1 MRSSR
6 YTSVLW
12 ACAALLVVTESGA
25 AAEPTRV
32 PASMPAGP
40 GPRLR
45 CDQPTYDFGTVWDG
59 DKIEHAFVVR
69 NDGDKALDIL
79 TVQPTCGCTLAKQH
93 DKSIAPGGQ
102 GRIEAALDTT
112 GRSGDLTKQIN
123 VTTNDAANPRAVLT
137 FVGKVRQRISIDPPA
152 GLLFGRYT
160 PGMPLTR
167 TVRLT
172 NNTPATMKL
181 AAVPAS
187 QPSVFA
193 AEVKQVEPG
202 KVAEVTVTA
211 KPPLA
216 EGLNSTQVK
225 LKTGIPEQ
233 AELTIPCHLFVP
245 PVVEIT
251 PSWLMVR
258 PPVMQ
263 ELQRTI
269 RVIYNGEGAMRITS
283 VAAEPATIRAQIVET
298 TPGKSFSIQVTIPTG
313 LEVSATKP
321 ANIVLSTDLKDKPTI
336 PIEIRPA
343 IPLTGTQPAAR

>member
-12 ACAALLVVTESGA
+12 ACAALLVVTDLGA
-25 AAEPTRV
+25 AAEPTSA

-59 DKIEHAFVVR
+59 DKIEHAFLVR
-69 NDGDKALDIL
+69 NDGDNTLEIL

-93 DKSIAPGGQ
+93 DKSIAPGG
-102 GRIEAALDTT
+102 
-112 GRSGDLTKQIN
+112 
-123 VTTNDAANPRAVLT
+123 
-137 FVGKVRQRISIDPPA
+137 
-152 GLLFGRYT
+152 LLFGRYT
-160 PGMPLTR
+160 PGMPLAR

-233 AELTIPCHLFVP
+233 AELTIPCCLSRR
-245 PVVEIT
+245 
-251 PSWLMVR
+251 SWR
-258 PPVMQ
+258 S
-263 ELQRTI
+263 R
-269 RVIYNGEGAMRITS
+269 RRG
-283 VAAEPATIRAQIVET
+283 
-298 TPGKSFSIQVTIPTG
+298 
-313 LEVSATKP
+313 
-321 ANIVLSTDLKDKPTI
+321 
-336 PIEIRPA
+336 
-343 IPLTGTQPAAR
+343 